1 MARPGAAPDPPGMA
15 TTSRFALASALGLV
29 CLVLLAGGA
38 LALAST
44 VFRHT
49 DHRSHVVRGTV
60 SRVVV
65 AADNGDVAVRSG
77 PAGRVTVAEA
87 RHYSWRKPKL
97 KLSLRD
103 GVLTVGVKCGSF
115 DPGCSSDLGITL
127 PRGVA
132 QATIAVD
139 SGDLEVTGLD
149 AERIDATS
157 DSGDVDADDLSGTL
171 SLATDSGDVT
181 GRGLRGDRVDASSDS
196 GDVHLALLTAPL
208 KLSASTDSG
217 DVDLDVPTD
226 RYRVDA
232 NADSGD
238 VSVDGV
244 LRDDTAARSIDV
256 SSDSGDVNVR
266 GR

>member
-1 MARPGAAPDPPGMA
+1 MA
-15 TTSRFALASALGLV
+15 TTSRFALATALGLV
-29 CLVLLAGGA
+29 CLALLAGGA

-65 AADNGDVAVRSG
+65 GADNGDVAVRSG
-77 PAGRVTVAEA
+77 PAGRVTVAES
-87 RHYSWRKPKL
+87 RHYLWRKPKL
-97 KLSLRD
+97 ELTLRN
-103 GVLTVGVKCGSF
+103 GVLTVGVDCGGF
-115 DPGCSSDLGITL
+115 DPGCSNDLGITV
-127 PRGVA
+127 PRGVG
-132 QATIAVD
+132 QASVAVD
-139 SGDLEVTGLD
+139 SGDVELTGLD
-149 AERIDATS
+149 ARRVDATS

-171 SLATDSGDVT
+171 SLETDSGDVS
-181 GRGLRGDRVDASSDS
+181 GRGLRGDRVE
-196 GDVHLALLTAPL
+196 
-208 KLSASTDSG
+208 ASTDSG
-217 DVDLDVPTD
+217 DVDLGLLSAPLKLSAQTDSGDVDVDVPSD

-232 NADSGD
+232 DTDSGD

-256 SSDSGDVNVR
+256 STDSGDVNVR